1 MIRMSCCLSTTAE
14 VLFHSFRCFI
24 HLLQDAE
31 ELTVDEFMAKVGKVL
46 READFPTKSKI
57 VRKLSQLFTD
67 RAIPQDAISAAIYS
81 VLTGSEGTLSPDCT
95 YSDHQQFVQAA
106 MPLLFTI
113 ADHDKDF
120 LVELMFAYTEGS
132 QATRYVFFTHVVL
145 TRYKPV
151 LNLYA
156 ENSCILC
163 VYLQL
168 YM

>member
-1 MIRMSCCLSTTAE
+1 M
-14 VLFHSFRCFI
+14 
-24 HLLQDAE
+24 QDAE

-132 QATRYVFFTHVVL
+132 QATRYVFFTCAVL
-145 TRYKPV
+145 TI
-151 LNLYA
+151 NLCRIFLQKTVAYCVCTF
-156 ENSCILC
+156 NCTCSRHCQLC
-163 VYLQL
+163 CR
-168 YM
+168 